1 MARNSRLMTDVFGKR
16 AVNTAEPDGAWPL
29 ASELVG
35 IEIEV
40 ENLKGDSGA
49 AYPEWTIH
57 EDHSLR
63 NGVEFV
69 TSGPVGG
76 KLLSKTIHKFFACGF
91 KYDMS
96 PRTSVHIHVNASD
109 AQMTMDQFRNLF
121 VIMYLIEPAVF
132 RWADE
137 NRKWCGYCSPLTD
150 LDPYRIV
157 SILTEDKSEQRF
169 AQAVRGNGNQDRYYG
184 LNVAAF
190 HKHGTLEFRY
200 FPCTDSEAQLTEWV
214 KFVLHVKAAGRRY
227 DAPADLLNRLRSRAD
242 VQTFL
247 EENFGTVARHL
258 SGGLDFDDCLG
269 RVQELLG
276 MLDLTPEQV
285 KAGESYKTHRS
296 KGFSKFLAQTFPES
310 LDKPDDT
317 RLAQARLEVDRAYK
331 VFAVAV
337 EDNIPHDEMMAAH
350 RASQAAIARL
360 QALERQAKMNAA
372 VQAPLPPVGLPPPAY
387 VRAVLPDAANIYK
400 PRVQKAVDPRVKKP
414 QAGPDNMDAYAAFLA
429 RGKRPP
435 AAR

>member
-1 MARNSRLMTDVFGKR
+1 MAKNSRLMTDVFGKR
-16 AVNTAEPDGAWPL
+16 AVNTAEPDGVWPL
-29 ASELVG
+29 SSELVG

-40 ENLKGDSGA
+40 ENLRGDPGT
-49 AYPEWTIH
+49 AYPEWTVH

-76 KLLSKTIHKFFACGF
+76 KLLTQTITKFFASGF
-91 KYDMS
+91 SYDMS

-109 AQMTMDQFRNLF
+109 AKMTMDQFRNLF

-157 SILTEDKSEQRF
+157 SILTEDKNETKF
-169 AQAVRGNGNQDRYYG
+169 IQAVRGNGNQDRYYG

-214 KFVLHVKAAGRRY
+214 KFVLHVKAAARRY
-227 DAPADLLNRLRSRAD
+227 EAPADLLNRLRSRED
-242 VQTFL
+242 VTTFL
-247 EENFGTVARHL
+247 TENFGTVSGHL
-258 SGGLDFDDCLG
+258 SGALDFDDCLG

-296 KGFSKFLAQTFPES
+296 KGFSKFLAQTFPGS
-310 LDKPDDT
+310 MDT
-317 RLAQARLEVDRAYK
+317 ATGDRLAQAKLEMDRAYQ
-331 VFAVAV
+331 VFAAAV
-337 EDNIPHDEMMAAH
+337 NGGAPHAEMMQAH
-350 RASQAAIARL
+350 AQQAAAAANL
-360 QALERQAKMNAA
+360 QALQKMRQAMPQVAA
-372 VQAPLPPVGLPPPAY
+372 RPPE
-387 VRAVLPDAANIYK
+387 
-400 PRVQKAVDPRVKKP
+400 
-414 QAGPDNMDAYAAFLA
+414 
-429 RGKRPP
+429 RPP
-435 AAR
+435 AIRSSAAYEQFLIDAQRRRRQEQNR